1 MSFLPLFLQKFSH
14 VAVLRIENF
23 TFDIH
28 ENAYFIPKNRST

>member
-1 MSFLPLFLQKFSH
+1 MAFSSLSLVKFSH
-14 VAVLRIENF
+14 VALLRIENF